1 MWRSQKG
8 RLVAVAAGSVA
19 VLMVC
24 GCGSAE
30 SDSAASP
37 SANLSDPRSWSAVEI
52 PDSQVDAAVAS
63 LDDIA
68 ESTMQET
75 GIPGMAIAVVHDGEV
90 VYAKG
95 FGVRE
100 ADDVPPDAAN
110 TVDADTVFQVA
121 SISKPIGASVVAS
134 VVGTGEVSWTD
145 PVSQYLPDFAL
156 SDPYVT
162 SNVTIAD
169 LYAMRSGLPTEA
181 GDDLEWMGYDRTQVL
196 QRLRYL
202 PLTPFRTE
210 YAYTNFGLTAG
221 AQAVANA
228 VGTPWETLSAQRIYT
243 PLGMDRTTSNYA
255 EFLAMDNRATLH
267 TRQDGAYRPDEP
279 RDPQA
284 QSPAGGVSTS
294 AHDMAKW
301 MIMELGQGNYQ
312 GQQVVNAAAL
322 QESFQPRMTSSPALL
337 PAQRP
342 GQFGYGI
349 NIDTDGTGRMRL
361 SFSGAFSVGAATNFV
376 LLPSENLGI
385 SVFTNAAPIGAA
397 EAVSAEFIDR
407 VETGTSTQD
416 WLAVYK
422 TAFGE
427 QPQPP
432 PDPILP
438 TPPGPLATYTGVY
451 DNPYYGPMTITVEDT
466 GLVARIGPAART
478 IPLRP
483 YDGNVFAAQVPFTNV
498 WLPSVTFTP
507 ADEPPSTVIFEQFN
521 TSGLGTFTRSP

>member
-1 MWRSQKG
+1 MWRSRKG
-8 RLVAVAAGSVA
+8 RLVAVAAWSVA
-19 VLMVC
+19 VLMVG
-24 GCGSAE
+24 GCGSAA

-100 ADDVPPDAAN
+100 ADDVPPDA
-110 TVDADTVFQVA
+110 
-121 SISKPIGASVVAS
+121 
-134 VVGTGEVSWTD
+134 
-145 PVSQYLPDFAL
+145 
-156 SDPYVT
+156 
-162 SNVTIAD
+162 
-169 LYAMRSGLPTEA
+169 

-228 VGTPWETLSAQRIYT
+228 ASTPWETLSAQRIYT
-243 PLGMDRTTSNYA
+243 PLGMNRTTSNYA
-255 EFLAMDNRATLH
+255 EFLTMDNRATLH

-312 GQQVVNAAAL
+312 GQQVVDAAAL

-349 NIDTDGTGRMRL
+349 NVDTDGTGRMRL

-376 LLPSENLGI
+376 SLPSENLGI
-385 SVFTNAAPIGAA
+385 SVFTNAAPVGAA
-397 EAVSAEFIDR
+397 EAVSAEFLDL
-407 VETGTSTQD
+407 VETGASTQD

-427 QPQPP
+427 PPQPP
-432 PDPILP
+432 PDPVSP
-438 TPPGPLATYTGVY
+438 TPTAPLASYAGVY
-451 DNPYYGPMTITVEDT
+451 DNPYYGPMTITVEDA

-483 YDGNVFAAQVPFTNV
+483 YDGNVFAAQVPFTDV

-507 ADEPPSTVIFEQFN
+507 ADGQPSAVVFEQFN
-521 TSGLGTFTRSP
+521 TSGLGTFTRST